1 MARIP
6 RRLAVLGAVTL
17 LGLSTLTIDPPV
29 AHAASTATI
38 DGARIHQP
46 IDGFGFSEAFGRG
59 AIMHGSGGLS
69 TGRQREVLDL
79 LLSRTT
85 GAGLSILRLH
95 IGSTANSSIQPANPG
110 GPNAT
115 PRYVWGRDDDSQVW
129 LAQQAKAYGVTRFYA
144 NAWSAPGYMRT
155 NGDEV
160 NGGTL
165 CGLPGAS
172 CASGDWR
179 TAYANYLVQYARF
192 YAQEGI
198 TVNDL
203 GFTNEP
209 DYTTT
214 YSSMRFTPAQATEFA
229 KVIGPT
235 LDETLAGPSTE
246 TNDAPQTSSLARRC

>member
-6 RRLAVLGAVTL
+6 RRLAVLAAVTL

-59 AIMHGSGGLS
+59 AIMHGSEGLS
-69 TGRQREVLDL
+69 AGRQREVLDL
-79 LLSRTT
+79 LLSRTA
-85 GAGLSILRLH
+85 GAGLSIPRLH
-95 IGSTANSSIQPANPG
+95 IGSTVNSSIQPTNPG

-115 PRYVWGRDDDSQVW
+115 PRYVWDRDDDSQVW

-144 NAWSAPGYMRT
+144 NAWSAPGDMKT
-155 NGDEV
+155 NGNEA

-165 CGLPGAS
+165 CGLSGAS

-179 TAYANYLVQYARF
+179 TAYANYLVQYASF

-198 TVNDL
+198 TVN
-203 GFTNEP
+203 NA
-209 DYTTT
+209 
-214 YSSMRFTPAQATEFA
+214 S
-229 KVIGPT
+229 IPT
-235 LDETLAGPSTE
+235 LPAEFGGTE
-246 TNDAPQTSSLARRC
+246 